1 MIILISCDTDILI
14 VIEKAKRDRMIER
27 NNKLVAEKAK
37 ILKEKKL
44 EKDKRCQEA
53 VERWKAEKNKVFLK
67 NVGRDREF

>member
-1 MIILISCDTDILI
+1 
-14 VIEKAKRDRMIER
+14 MIER
-27 NNKLVAEKAK
+27 NNKLAAEKAK

-53 VERWKAEKNKVFLK
+53 VARWKAEKKKVFLK